1 MVSFRERMKL
11 VHYTLLLPVTLAS
24 FKSFE
29 NSAAIEALVTS

>member
-11 VHYTLLLPVTLAS
+11 HYTLLLPVTLAS